1 MIGVGPVQD
10 AGCQGRGGHRCPP
23 APGHICCRCQA
34 LGRCVQ
40 LSWTSAG
47 LVRALCTLTN
57 LMVYIVFLS
66 GNCAMHLFGSTSRA
80 PMALSKALRSGIQR
94 SEGRECP
101 WLHWRC
107 CRAECAPTPWVV
119 MVVKLL
125 NTQTTLYSR
134 AWYTV
139 SAQ

>member
-1 MIGVGPVQD
+1 M
-10 AGCQGRGGHRCPP
+10 
-23 APGHICCRCQA
+23 
-34 LGRCVQ
+34 Q

-94 SEGRECP
+94 
-101 WLHWRC
+101 
-107 CRAECAPTPWVV
+107 RAESVPGCTGGAAERSVPPLPGW
-119 MVVKLL
+119 
-125 NTQTTLYSR
+125 S
-134 AWYTV
+134 W
-139 SAQ
+139 